1 MRGHGPESNAVR
13 AARTAASTSD
23 ADASE
28 IVVSVSFV
36 NGLITLNDLPPS
48 PVRHLPPRSIGRG
61 PASIQRGSVF
71 PIACP
76 PRPFDHHLAS
86 VNATSQSET
95 GPPPRPTRSPGRG
108 RAET

>member
-1 MRGHGPESNAVR
+1 FGDMRGQGPESNAVR

-28 IVVSVSFV
+28 IVVSGSFE

-48 PVRHLPPRSIGRG
+48 PVRPLPPMSIGRG

-71 PIACP
+71 TIRSIPGTAP
-76 PRPFDHHLAS
+76 ARFAPVAARDTD
-86 VNATSQSET
+86 NA
-95 GPPPRPTRSPGRG
+95 P
-108 RAET
+108 